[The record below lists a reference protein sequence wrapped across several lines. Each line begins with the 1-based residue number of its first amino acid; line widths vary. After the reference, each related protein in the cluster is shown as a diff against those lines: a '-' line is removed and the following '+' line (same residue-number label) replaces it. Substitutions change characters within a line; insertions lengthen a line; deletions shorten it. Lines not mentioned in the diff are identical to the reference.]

1 MHHHISFFDCT
12 VHSSVSS
19 SAMSSQ
25 SGFSD
30 TLSTSRGAKSHTV
43 KNCRRADKSP
53 VTLNP
58 PKAFPV
64 VAAFP

>member
-1 MHHHISFFDCT
+1 MHQHISFFDCT

-19 SAMSSQ
+19 YAMSSL

-30 TLSTSRGAKSHTV
+30 TLSASRVAKSHTV
-43 KNCRRADKSP
+43 KNCRCADKSP

-58 PKAFPV
+58 PKAFPA

>member
-1 MHHHISFFDCT
+1 MHQHISFFDCT
-12 VHSSVSS
+12 VYSSVSS
-19 SAMSSQ
+19 SAMSSL

-30 TLSTSRGAKSHTV
+30 ALSTSRGAKSHTV
-43 KNCRRADKSP
+43 KNCRCADKSP

-58 PKAFPV
+58 PRAFHA